1 MADTGA
7 ESTARLTGWIP
18 LDMKGKPLYAG
29 VNEKER
35 MDLLRAKINN
45 VRVRWNDLEKCLDL
59 VSDIQQ
65 AIGATKFDREL
76 HSALQH
82 VLGRERYWADHERDK
97 SPGEG
102 NLHSSVGSGESYY
115 AAGLNLLTSIF
126 LWARE
131 TFTSMMGWKS
141 KNQTDEIARQSR
153 PTLLQDREDY
163 AALEMYTTNDGYK
176 KVFGYIN
183 QIFRKSDVNET
194 EIYGA
199 VGLVELLTIDLYNF
213 RLANIGCSKLYNFQD
228 IVHRGLSVGPDV
240 LKTFEDLMRQPL
252 QNRNFSVPLAFVSTS
267 TNQARIQEFLDKTE
281 KGRFRMHWK
290 IHVHGL
296 EPKLLAQYHSKHPQ
310 SVVTTICAMPISH
323 VSEFANEQE
332 VLLRGP
338 FFQILRMYEEQAGEH
353 QVHVAEMVMLNA
365 NRDHGSELAEHHG
378 EKELQRKHFGQIC
391 AASRYEICASLAQKY
406 GLPEADGYRDL
417 ADTMLSRLSAD
428 HFEAPFNPG
437 LSDSWSTP
445 RPSWIGASLSSA
457 FPKSYSER
465 RRKFSVASFGGTDW
479 STVKEIIDQE
489 YAWQKGDWCNV
500 PRLYG
505 QLISY
510 LLGPKTSSYICTKYE
525 LGNTD
530 DGIPFLNTEILKN
543 SIGKY
548 HLSLSCS
555 IPSSKLSKTIP
566 SRNFFSISST
576 HSNNPTETAE
586 EAVRGSGFTL
596 LHQAAFNN
604 ADPSFVEDLIQL
616 GAWRRCPIFA
626 PPLSP
631 FSLFCI
637 SIKSWRRIQN
647 SDLN

>member
-1 MADTGA
+1 MADTG
-7 ESTARLTGWIP
+7 TGTTTRLTGWIP

-35 MDLLRAKINN
+35 MDSLRAKINN
-45 VRVRWNDLEKCLDL
+45 VRVRWNDPEKCLDL

-76 HSALQH
+76 LSALQH
-82 VLGRERYWADHERDK
+82 VLGQRRYWADYERNR
-97 SPGEG
+97 SSGERF
-102 NLHSSVGSGESYY
+102 LHNDVGSDESYY
-115 AAGLNLLTSIF
+115 TTGINLLTSIL
-126 LWARE
+126 LWTRE
-131 TFTSMMGWKS
+131 AFMSMIRGKL
-141 KNQTDEIARQSR
+141 KQEVPKRLHQR
-153 PTLLQDREDY
+153 PALLHEREDY

-199 VGLVELLTIDLYNF
+199 VALVELLTIDLYNF

-240 LKTFEDLMRQPL
+240 LKTFQDLMRQPL

-281 KGRFRMHWK
+281 KEKFRMHWE

-296 EPKLLAQYHSKHPQ
+296 EPNLLAQYQSKHPQ

-353 QVHVAEMVMLNA
+353 RVHVAEMVMLNA

-406 GLPEADGYRDL
+406 NLPEADDYRDL
-417 ADTMLSRLSAD
+417 ARSMLLKLSAD
-428 HFEAPFNPG
+428 HIEAPFNPG

-457 FPKSYSER
+457 FPRPYSER
-465 RRKFSVASFGGTDW
+465 RKRFSMASFGGTDW
-479 STVKEIIDQE
+479 TTVQEIIDHE

-505 QLISY
+505 
-510 LLGPKTSSYICTKYE
+510 E
-525 LGNTD
+525 LF
-530 DGIPFLNTEILKN
+530 P
-543 SIGKY
+543 
-548 HLSLSCS
+548 
-555 IPSSKLSKTIP
+555 
-566 SRNFFSISST
+566 
-576 HSNNPTETAE
+576 
-586 EAVRGSGFTL
+586 
-596 LHQAAFNN
+596 
-604 ADPSFVEDLIQL
+604 
-616 GAWRRCPIFA
+616 
-626 PPLSP
+626 
-631 FSLFCI
+631 
-637 SIKSWRRIQN
+637 
-647 SDLN
+647 